1 MTTNLE
7 IIYNHLEET
16 AGDVV
21 WILIPRFALEVVRGR
36 YHQHYY
42 ELPKVA
48 DDEIRDAMQALLDAG
63 EGGMSD
69 VLLMAD
75 FIERLDTMNGH
86 LSTIAAN
93 VASMNEMLASDGV
106 LYDGASGY
114 GLTAAVVNIGSG
126 ASAWD
131 DIEIGDLITAVE
143 VIGAAL

>member
-48 DDEIRDAMQALLDAG
+48 DDETRDEMQALLDAG

-75 FIERLDTMNGH
+75 FIERLDTLNGH
-86 LSTIAAN
+86 LATANSHLANIAGATSSGLIDSTG
-93 VASMNEMLASDGV
+93 SM
-106 LYDGASGY
+106 
-114 GLTAAVVNIGSG
+114 GLTDAVLSIGSTG
-126 ASAWD
+126 GAWD
-131 DIEIGDLITAVE
+131 DVEIADLIDG
-143 VIGAAL
+143 IGLIAAGL